1 MDSQFRA
8 SEHRH
13 GLADSGPPFC
23 CGILPPRTLRR
34 YLSRLD
40 RVPLASLEWP
50 LGGPPGEGRIEDL
63 SAHDHVI
70 LTTTSRSMLA
80 LRSNVKCR
88 VSALIFEPATIQGR
102 WYRLLRLIGPACFHR
117 VFTHHPGLAA
127 AVANG
132 RLVPHGGAT
141 IAVRA
146 DEPPPKR
153 SLVSII
159 ASHHTSMPGHR
170 LRHRIVAWS
179 RIHRPDLEAFGTGYR
194 PIDDKWEGHAPF
206 FYSVVIE
213 NSRCPGYFTEKLLDS
228 FLAWSLPIYWG
239 DPSIERVFL
248 PEGML
253 VCETEDQIQERLT
266 SLSAEEFRHRLPA
279 LAENQRRA
287 RALAPG
293 MGAHAA
299 AVLQREARS

>member
-1 MDSQFRA
+1 MGNRAPASAELSFR
-8 SEHRH
+8 
-13 GLADSGPPFC
+13 
-23 CGILPPRTLRR
+23 CGILAPRKLRR

-40 RVPLASLEWP
+40 RVPLAHLEWP
-50 LGGPPGEGRIEDL
+50 LGGPPGEGCIGDL
-63 SAHDHVI
+63 SSQDHVI
-70 LTTTSRSMLA
+70 LSTTSRSMLA
-80 LRSNVKCR
+80 IRWNVKCH
-88 VSALIFEPATIQGR
+88 VSALIFEPTTVQGC
-102 WYRLLRLIGPACFHR
+102 WYRMLRVIGQSCFHR

-127 AVANG
+127 ALSNG

-141 IAVRA
+141 ITVRSDA
-146 DEPPPKR
+146 PPPKR
-153 SLVSII
+153 ALVSII
-159 ASHHTSMPGHR
+159 ASHHATLPGHR

-179 RIHRPDLEAFGTGYR
+179 RSGRRDLEAFGTGYR

-206 FYSVVIE
+206 HYSVVIE

-228 FLAWSLPIYWG
+228 FLCWSLPIYWG
-239 DPSIERVFL
+239 DPTIERAFL

-266 SLSAEEFRHRLPA
+266 SLSVEEFERRLPA

-287 RALAPG
+287 RAYAPG

-299 AVLQREARS
+299 MMLARESGG

>member
-1 MDSQFRA
+1 MSNGVAAAAATAPFR
-8 SEHRH
+8 
-13 GLADSGPPFC
+13 

-34 YLSRLD
+34 YLARLD
-40 RVPLASLEWP
+40 RVPLAKLAWP
-50 LGGPPGEGRIEDL
+50 LGGPPGDGCIGDL
-63 SAHDHVI
+63 SSADHVI

-80 LRSNVKCR
+80 LRWNVKCH
-88 VSALIFEPATIQGR
+88 VSALIFEPSTIQGR
-102 WYRLLRLIGPACFHR
+102 WYRLLRLIGPTCFHR

-127 AVANG
+127 AIANG

-141 IAVRA
+141 ISERA

-153 SLVSII
+153 GLVSII
-159 ASHHTSMPGHR
+159 ASRHASMPGHR

-179 RIHRPDLEAFGTGYR
+179 RTHRPDLEAFGTGYR
-194 PIDDKWEGHAPF
+194 PVDDKWEGHAPF
-206 FYSVVIE
+206 HYSVVIE

-239 DPSIERVFL
+239 DPEIERVFL

-253 VCETEDQIQERLT
+253 VCETEDQIQERLA
-266 SLSAEEFRHRLPA
+266 SLSAEEFERRLPA

-293 MGAHAA
+293 MGTHAA
-299 AVLQREARS
+299 TLLEQESHG